1 MNPLRSIIYII
12 GIVAVLTSCQG
23 GNNRVATLEKGDTV
37 RFDYATLLTVV
48 RYSDHTHVE
57 IANPWVKGSVLRS
70 YDISRPLGKAVVTTT
85 AHCQLLTWLGK
96 SSAIAGVC
104 DSRYI
109 GVDEVRKRL
118 VAGKTVDCGNSMNP
132 DVFGI
137 NGGAGLGVALVM
149 LLAGGSVTLGTLGV
163 TGNVAIL
170 AAAFAGA
177 MAVMAIILFSST
189 LVRDGVMLLVIGI
202 MVGYLS
208 SSVVTLLNY
217 SATEQGIRSFML
229 WGMGSLDGV
238 TPSLL
243 PLYVTITL
251 AALVLSLLMVKPLNL
266 LSLGDNYARNLGLN
280 TRRARNYALLLTGLL
295 TAVVTA
301 YCGPIAFI
309 GLAVP
314 HIARLLTV
322 TDDMRRLLPITML
335 TGAVVTMA
343 CHLLCFVPGEAG
355 MLPLNAVT
363 PLIGAPVIIYV
374 IIRKR

>member
-1 MNPLRSIIYII
+1 MACLFMAGLMTGSVSIPCLAVWRVLIGEDEGVSESWRFIILESRLPQMVTAMLSGACLATAGLMMQTVFRNPL
-12 GIVAVLTSCQG
+12 
-23 GNNRVATLEKGDTV
+23 
-37 RFDYATLLTVV
+37 
-48 RYSDHTHVE
+48 
-57 IANPWVKGSVLRS
+57 
-70 YDISRPLGKAVVTTT
+70 
-85 AHCQLLTWLGK
+85 
-96 SSAIAGVC
+96 AG
-104 DSRYI
+104 
-109 GVDEVRKRL
+109 
-118 VAGKTVDCGNSMNP
+118 P

-238 TPSLL
+238 SPSLL

>member
-1 MNPLRSIIYII
+1 MACLFMAGLMTGSVSIPCSAVWRVLIGEDEGVSDSWRFIILESRLPQMITAMLSGACLATAGLMMQTVFRNPL
-12 GIVAVLTSCQG
+12 
-23 GNNRVATLEKGDTV
+23 
-37 RFDYATLLTVV
+37 
-48 RYSDHTHVE
+48 
-57 IANPWVKGSVLRS
+57 
-70 YDISRPLGKAVVTTT
+70 
-85 AHCQLLTWLGK
+85 
-96 SSAIAGVC
+96 AG
-104 DSRYI
+104 
-109 GVDEVRKRL
+109 
-118 VAGKTVDCGNSMNP
+118 P

-251 AALVLSLLMVKPLNL
+251 TALVLSLLMVKPLNL

-280 TRRARNYALLLTGLL
+280 TRRARNYALQLTGLL

>member
-1 MNPLRSIIYII
+1 MACLFMAGLMTGSVSIPCSAVWRVLIGEDEGVSESWRFIILESRLPQMVTAMLSGACLATAGLMMQTVFRNPL
-12 GIVAVLTSCQG
+12 
-23 GNNRVATLEKGDTV
+23 
-37 RFDYATLLTVV
+37 
-48 RYSDHTHVE
+48 
-57 IANPWVKGSVLRS
+57 
-70 YDISRPLGKAVVTTT
+70 
-85 AHCQLLTWLGK
+85 
-96 SSAIAGVC
+96 AG
-104 DSRYI
+104 
-109 GVDEVRKRL
+109 
-118 VAGKTVDCGNSMNP
+118 P

-137 NGGAGLGVALVM
+137 NGGAGLGVAMVM

-177 MAVMAIILFSST
+177 MAVMAVILFSST

>member
-1 MNPLRSIIYII
+1 MAGLMTGSVSIPCLAVWRVLIGEDEGVSESWRFIILESRLPQMVTAMLSGSCLATAGLMMQTVFRNPL
-12 GIVAVLTSCQG
+12 
-23 GNNRVATLEKGDTV
+23 
-37 RFDYATLLTVV
+37 
-48 RYSDHTHVE
+48 
-57 IANPWVKGSVLRS
+57 
-70 YDISRPLGKAVVTTT
+70 
-85 AHCQLLTWLGK
+85 
-96 SSAIAGVC
+96 AG
-104 DSRYI
+104 
-109 GVDEVRKRL
+109 
-118 VAGKTVDCGNSMNP
+118 P

-251 AALVLSLLMVKPLNL
+251 AALALSPLMVKPLNL

>member
-1 MNPLRSIIYII
+1 MACLFMAGLMTGSVSIPCSAVWHVLVGDEAVVSESWRFIILESRLPQMVTAMLSGACLATAGLMMQTVFRNPL
-12 GIVAVLTSCQG
+12 
-23 GNNRVATLEKGDTV
+23 
-37 RFDYATLLTVV
+37 
-48 RYSDHTHVE
+48 
-57 IANPWVKGSVLRS
+57 
-70 YDISRPLGKAVVTTT
+70 
-85 AHCQLLTWLGK
+85 
-96 SSAIAGVC
+96 AG
-104 DSRYI
+104 
-109 GVDEVRKRL
+109 
-118 VAGKTVDCGNSMNP
+118 P

-251 AALVLSLLMVKPLNL
+251 TALVLSLLMVKPLNL

-355 MLPLNAVT
+355 LLPLNAVT

>member
-1 MNPLRSIIYII
+1 MACLFMAGLMTGSVSIPYSAVWRVLIGEDEGVSESWRFIILESRLPQMVTAMLSGACLATAGLMMQTVFRNPL
-12 GIVAVLTSCQG
+12 
-23 GNNRVATLEKGDTV
+23 
-37 RFDYATLLTVV
+37 
-48 RYSDHTHVE
+48 
-57 IANPWVKGSVLRS
+57 
-70 YDISRPLGKAVVTTT
+70 
-85 AHCQLLTWLGK
+85 
-96 SSAIAGVC
+96 AG
-104 DSRYI
+104 
-109 GVDEVRKRL
+109 
-118 VAGKTVDCGNSMNP
+118 P

-189 LVRDGVMLLVIGI
+189 LVRDVVMLLVIGI

-301 YCGPIAFI
+301 YCGPIAFV

-343 CHLLCFVPGEAG
+343 CNLLCFVPGEAG

>member
-1 MNPLRSIIYII
+1 MACLFMAGLMTGSVSIPCSAVWRVLIGEDEGVSESWRFIILESRLPQMVTAMLSGACLATAGLMMQTVFRNPL
-12 GIVAVLTSCQG
+12 
-23 GNNRVATLEKGDTV
+23 
-37 RFDYATLLTVV
+37 
-48 RYSDHTHVE
+48 
-57 IANPWVKGSVLRS
+57 
-70 YDISRPLGKAVVTTT
+70 
-85 AHCQLLTWLGK
+85 
-96 SSAIAGVC
+96 AG
-104 DSRYI
+104 
-109 GVDEVRKRL
+109 
-118 VAGKTVDCGNSMNP
+118 P

-266 LSLGDNYARNLGLN
+266 LSLGDNYARNLGIN

>member
-1 MNPLRSIIYII
+1 MACLFMAGLMTGSVSIPCSAVWRVLIGEDEGVSESWRFIILESRLPQMVTAMLSGACLATAGLMMQTVFRNPL
-12 GIVAVLTSCQG
+12 
-23 GNNRVATLEKGDTV
+23 
-37 RFDYATLLTVV
+37 
-48 RYSDHTHVE
+48 
-57 IANPWVKGSVLRS
+57 
-70 YDISRPLGKAVVTTT
+70 
-85 AHCQLLTWLGK
+85 
-96 SSAIAGVC
+96 AG
-104 DSRYI
+104 
-109 GVDEVRKRL
+109 
-118 VAGKTVDCGNSMNP
+118 P

-301 YCGPIAFI
+301 CCGPIAFI

>member
-1 MNPLRSIIYII
+1 MACLFMVGLMTGSVSIPCSAVCHILVGDEAVVSESWRFIILESRLPQMVTAMLSGACLATAGLMMQTVFRNPL
-12 GIVAVLTSCQG
+12 
-23 GNNRVATLEKGDTV
+23 
-37 RFDYATLLTVV
+37 
-48 RYSDHTHVE
+48 
-57 IANPWVKGSVLRS
+57 
-70 YDISRPLGKAVVTTT
+70 
-85 AHCQLLTWLGK
+85 
-96 SSAIAGVC
+96 AG
-104 DSRYI
+104 
-109 GVDEVRKRL
+109 
-118 VAGKTVDCGNSMNP
+118 P

-251 AALVLSLLMVKPLNL
+251 VALVLSLLMVKPLNL
-266 LSLGDNYARNLGLN
+266 LSLGENYARNLGLN

>member
-1 MNPLRSIIYII
+1 M
-12 GIVAVLTSCQG
+12 
-23 GNNRVATLEKGDTV
+23 
-37 RFDYATLLTVV
+37 
-48 RYSDHTHVE
+48 
-57 IANPWVKGSVLRS
+57 
-70 YDISRPLGKAVVTTT
+70 
-85 AHCQLLTWLGK
+85 
-96 SSAIAGVC
+96 
-104 DSRYI
+104 
-109 GVDEVRKRL
+109 
-118 VAGKTVDCGNSMNP
+118 
-132 DVFGI
+132 FGI

-189 LVRDGVMLLVIGI
+189 LVRDGLMLLVIGI

-238 TPSLL
+238 TPLLL

>member
-1 MNPLRSIIYII
+1 MACLFMVGLMTGSVSIPCSAVWRVLIGEDEGVSESWRFIILESRLPQMVTAMLSGACLATAGLMMQTVFRNPL
-12 GIVAVLTSCQG
+12 
-23 GNNRVATLEKGDTV
+23 
-37 RFDYATLLTVV
+37 
-48 RYSDHTHVE
+48 
-57 IANPWVKGSVLRS
+57 
-70 YDISRPLGKAVVTTT
+70 
-85 AHCQLLTWLGK
+85 
-96 SSAIAGVC
+96 AG
-104 DSRYI
+104 
-109 GVDEVRKRL
+109 
-118 VAGKTVDCGNSMNP
+118 P

-266 LSLGDNYARNLGLN
+266 LSLGENYARNLGLN
-280 TRRARNYALLLTGLL
+280 TRRARNYALMLTGLL

>member
-1 MNPLRSIIYII
+1 MACLFMAGLMTGSVSIPCSAVWRVLIGEDEDVSESWRFIILESRLPQMVTAMLSGACLATAGLMMQTVFRNPL
-12 GIVAVLTSCQG
+12 
-23 GNNRVATLEKGDTV
+23 
-37 RFDYATLLTVV
+37 
-48 RYSDHTHVE
+48 
-57 IANPWVKGSVLRS
+57 
-70 YDISRPLGKAVVTTT
+70 
-85 AHCQLLTWLGK
+85 
-96 SSAIAGVC
+96 AG
-104 DSRYI
+104 
-109 GVDEVRKRL
+109 
-118 VAGKTVDCGNSMNP
+118 P

-251 AALVLSLLMVKPLNL
+251 SALVLSLLMVKPLNL

-335 TGAVVTMA
+335 AGAVVTMA

>member
-1 MNPLRSIIYII
+1 MACLFMAGLMTGSVSIPCLAVWRVLIGEDEGVSESWRFIILESRLPQMVTAMLSGSCLATAGLMMQTVFRNPL
-12 GIVAVLTSCQG
+12 
-23 GNNRVATLEKGDTV
+23 
-37 RFDYATLLTVV
+37 
-48 RYSDHTHVE
+48 
-57 IANPWVKGSVLRS
+57 
-70 YDISRPLGKAVVTTT
+70 
-85 AHCQLLTWLGK
+85 
-96 SSAIAGVC
+96 AG
-104 DSRYI
+104 
-109 GVDEVRKRL
+109 
-118 VAGKTVDCGNSMNP
+118 P

-149 LLAGGSVTLGTLGV
+149 LLAGGCVTLGTLGV

-355 MLPLNAVT
+355 LLPLNAVT

>member
-1 MNPLRSIIYII
+1 MVCLFIAGLMTGSVSIPCSAVWRVLIGEDEGVSESWRFIILESRLPQMVTAMLSGACLATAGLMMQTVFRNPL
-12 GIVAVLTSCQG
+12 
-23 GNNRVATLEKGDTV
+23 
-37 RFDYATLLTVV
+37 
-48 RYSDHTHVE
+48 
-57 IANPWVKGSVLRS
+57 
-70 YDISRPLGKAVVTTT
+70 
-85 AHCQLLTWLGK
+85 
-96 SSAIAGVC
+96 AG
-104 DSRYI
+104 
-109 GVDEVRKRL
+109 
-118 VAGKTVDCGNSMNP
+118 P

-251 AALVLSLLMVKPLNL
+251 VALVLSLLMVKPLNL

-280 TRRARNYALLLTGLL
+280 TRRARNHALLLTGLL

>member
-1 MNPLRSIIYII
+1 MACLFMAGLMTGSVSIPCSAVWRVLIGEDEGVSESWRFIILESRLPQMVTAMLSGSCLATAGLMMQTVFRNPL
-12 GIVAVLTSCQG
+12 
-23 GNNRVATLEKGDTV
+23 
-37 RFDYATLLTVV
+37 
-48 RYSDHTHVE
+48 
-57 IANPWVKGSVLRS
+57 
-70 YDISRPLGKAVVTTT
+70 
-85 AHCQLLTWLGK
+85 
-96 SSAIAGVC
+96 AG
-104 DSRYI
+104 
-109 GVDEVRKRL
+109 
-118 VAGKTVDCGNSMNP
+118 P

-280 TRRARNYALLLTGLL
+280 TRRARNHALLLTGLL

>member
-1 MNPLRSIIYII
+1 MVCLFIAGLMTGSVSIPCSAVWRVLIGEDEGVSESWRFIILESRLPQMVTAMLSGACLATAGLMMQTVFRNPL
-12 GIVAVLTSCQG
+12 
-23 GNNRVATLEKGDTV
+23 
-37 RFDYATLLTVV
+37 
-48 RYSDHTHVE
+48 
-57 IANPWVKGSVLRS
+57 
-70 YDISRPLGKAVVTTT
+70 
-85 AHCQLLTWLGK
+85 
-96 SSAIAGVC
+96 AG
-104 DSRYI
+104 
-109 GVDEVRKRL
+109 
-118 VAGKTVDCGNSMNP
+118 P

-229 WGMGSLDGV
+229 WGMGSLGGV

-251 AALVLSLLMVKPLNL
+251 TALVLSLLMVKPLNL

-335 TGAVVTMA
+335 TGAVITMA

>member
-1 MNPLRSIIYII
+1 MACLFMAGLMTGSVSIPCSAVWRVLIGEDEGVSDSWRFIILESRLPQMITAMLSGACLATAGLMMQTVFRNPL
-12 GIVAVLTSCQG
+12 
-23 GNNRVATLEKGDTV
+23 
-37 RFDYATLLTVV
+37 
-48 RYSDHTHVE
+48 
-57 IANPWVKGSVLRS
+57 
-70 YDISRPLGKAVVTTT
+70 
-85 AHCQLLTWLGK
+85 
-96 SSAIAGVC
+96 AG
-104 DSRYI
+104 
-109 GVDEVRKRL
+109 
-118 VAGKTVDCGNSMNP
+118 P

-251 AALVLSLLMVKPLNL
+251 TALVLSLLMVKPLNL

>member
-1 MNPLRSIIYII
+1 MACLFMVGLMTGSVSIPCSAVWRVLIGEDEGVSESWRFIILESRLPQMVTAMLSGACLATAGLMMQTVFRNPL
-12 GIVAVLTSCQG
+12 
-23 GNNRVATLEKGDTV
+23 
-37 RFDYATLLTVV
+37 
-48 RYSDHTHVE
+48 
-57 IANPWVKGSVLRS
+57 
-70 YDISRPLGKAVVTTT
+70 
-85 AHCQLLTWLGK
+85 
-96 SSAIAGVC
+96 AG
-104 DSRYI
+104 
-109 GVDEVRKRL
+109 
-118 VAGKTVDCGNSMNP
+118 P

-177 MAVMAIILFSST
+177 MAVMVIILFSST

-238 TPSLL
+238 TPLLL

-335 TGAVVTMA
+335 TGAVITMA

>member
-1 MNPLRSIIYII
+1 MVTAMLSGACLATAGLMMQTVFRNPL
-12 GIVAVLTSCQG
+12 
-23 GNNRVATLEKGDTV
+23 
-37 RFDYATLLTVV
+37 
-48 RYSDHTHVE
+48 
-57 IANPWVKGSVLRS
+57 
-70 YDISRPLGKAVVTTT
+70 
-85 AHCQLLTWLGK
+85 
-96 SSAIAGVC
+96 AG
-104 DSRYI
+104 
-109 GVDEVRKRL
+109 
-118 VAGKTVDCGNSMNP
+118 P

-335 TGAVVTMA
+335 TGAVITMA

>member
-1 MNPLRSIIYII
+1 MACLFMAGLMTGSVSIPCLAVCRVLIGEDEGVSESWRFIILESRLPQMVTAMLSGSCLATAGLMMQTVFRNPL
-12 GIVAVLTSCQG
+12 
-23 GNNRVATLEKGDTV
+23 
-37 RFDYATLLTVV
+37 
-48 RYSDHTHVE
+48 
-57 IANPWVKGSVLRS
+57 
-70 YDISRPLGKAVVTTT
+70 
-85 AHCQLLTWLGK
+85 
-96 SSAIAGVC
+96 AG
-104 DSRYI
+104 
-109 GVDEVRKRL
+109 
-118 VAGKTVDCGNSMNP
+118 P

>member
-1 MNPLRSIIYII
+1 MACLFMVGLMTGSVSIPCSAVWRVLIGEDEGVSESWRFIILESRLPQMVTAMLSGACLATAGLMMQTVFRNPL
-12 GIVAVLTSCQG
+12 
-23 GNNRVATLEKGDTV
+23 
-37 RFDYATLLTVV
+37 
-48 RYSDHTHVE
+48 
-57 IANPWVKGSVLRS
+57 
-70 YDISRPLGKAVVTTT
+70 
-85 AHCQLLTWLGK
+85 
-96 SSAIAGVC
+96 AG
-104 DSRYI
+104 
-109 GVDEVRKRL
+109 
-118 VAGKTVDCGNSMNP
+118 P

-251 AALVLSLLMVKPLNL
+251 AALVLSLLMVKPLNI

-355 MLPLNAVT
+355 LLPLNAVT

>member
-1 MNPLRSIIYII
+1 MACLFMAGLMTGSVSIPCSAVWRVLIGEDEGVSESWRFIILESRLPQKVTAMLSGACLATAGLMMQTVFRNPL
-12 GIVAVLTSCQG
+12 
-23 GNNRVATLEKGDTV
+23 
-37 RFDYATLLTVV
+37 
-48 RYSDHTHVE
+48 
-57 IANPWVKGSVLRS
+57 
-70 YDISRPLGKAVVTTT
+70 
-85 AHCQLLTWLGK
+85 
-96 SSAIAGVC
+96 AG
-104 DSRYI
+104 
-109 GVDEVRKRL
+109 
-118 VAGKTVDCGNSMNP
+118 P

-280 TRRARNYALLLTGLL
+280 TRRAHNYALLLTGLL

-355 MLPLNAVT
+355 LLPLNAVT

>member
-1 MNPLRSIIYII
+1 MACLFMAGLMTGSVSIPCLAVWRVLIGEDEGVSESWRFIILESRLPQMVTAMLSGSCLATAGLMMQTVFRNPL
-12 GIVAVLTSCQG
+12 
-23 GNNRVATLEKGDTV
+23 
-37 RFDYATLLTVV
+37 
-48 RYSDHTHVE
+48 
-57 IANPWVKGSVLRS
+57 
-70 YDISRPLGKAVVTTT
+70 
-85 AHCQLLTWLGK
+85 
-96 SSAIAGVC
+96 AG
-104 DSRYI
+104 
-109 GVDEVRKRL
+109 
-118 VAGKTVDCGNSMNP
+118 P

-335 TGAVVTMA
+335 TGAVITMA

>member
-1 MNPLRSIIYII
+1 MACLFMAGLMTGSVSIPCSAVWRVLIGEDEGVSESWRFIILESRLPQMVTAMLSGACLATAGLMMQTVFRNPL
-12 GIVAVLTSCQG
+12 
-23 GNNRVATLEKGDTV
+23 
-37 RFDYATLLTVV
+37 
-48 RYSDHTHVE
+48 
-57 IANPWVKGSVLRS
+57 
-70 YDISRPLGKAVVTTT
+70 
-85 AHCQLLTWLGK
+85 
-96 SSAIAGVC
+96 AG
-104 DSRYI
+104 
-109 GVDEVRKRL
+109 
-118 VAGKTVDCGNSMNP
+118 P

-301 YCGPIAFI
+301 YCGPIAFV

-322 TDDMRRLLPITML
+322 TDNMRRLLPTTML

>member
-1 MNPLRSIIYII
+1 MACLFMAGLMTGSVSIPCSAVWRVLIGEDEGVSESWRFIILESRLPQMVTAMLSGACLATAGLMMQTVFRNPL
-12 GIVAVLTSCQG
+12 
-23 GNNRVATLEKGDTV
+23 
-37 RFDYATLLTVV
+37 
-48 RYSDHTHVE
+48 
-57 IANPWVKGSVLRS
+57 
-70 YDISRPLGKAVVTTT
+70 
-85 AHCQLLTWLGK
+85 
-96 SSAIAGVC
+96 AG
-104 DSRYI
+104 
-109 GVDEVRKRL
+109 
-118 VAGKTVDCGNSMNP
+118 P

-137 NGGAGLGVALVM
+137 NGGAGLGVAMVM

-355 MLPLNAVT
+355 LLPLNAVT

>member
-1 MNPLRSIIYII
+1 MACLFMAGLMTGSVSIPCSAVWRVLIGEDEGVSESWRFIILESRLPQMVTAMLSGACLATAGLMMQTVFRNPL
-12 GIVAVLTSCQG
+12 
-23 GNNRVATLEKGDTV
+23 
-37 RFDYATLLTVV
+37 
-48 RYSDHTHVE
+48 
-57 IANPWVKGSVLRS
+57 
-70 YDISRPLGKAVVTTT
+70 
-85 AHCQLLTWLGK
+85 
-96 SSAIAGVC
+96 AG
-104 DSRYI
+104 
-109 GVDEVRKRL
+109 
-118 VAGKTVDCGNSMNP
+118 P

-243 PLYVTITL
+243 PFYVTITL

-301 YCGPIAFI
+301 YCGPIAFV

-343 CHLLCFVPGEAG
+343 CNLLCFVPGEAG

>member
-1 MNPLRSIIYII
+1 MACLFMAGLMTGSVSIPCFAVWRVLIGEDEGVSESWRFIILESRLPQMVTAMLSGSCLATAGLMMQTVFRNPL
-12 GIVAVLTSCQG
+12 
-23 GNNRVATLEKGDTV
+23 
-37 RFDYATLLTVV
+37 
-48 RYSDHTHVE
+48 
-57 IANPWVKGSVLRS
+57 
-70 YDISRPLGKAVVTTT
+70 
-85 AHCQLLTWLGK
+85 
-96 SSAIAGVC
+96 AG
-104 DSRYI
+104 
-109 GVDEVRKRL
+109 
-118 VAGKTVDCGNSMNP
+118 P

-280 TRRARNYALLLTGLL
+280 TRRARNYALMLTGLL

>member
-1 MNPLRSIIYII
+1 MACLFMAGLMTGSVSIPCSAVWRVLIGEDEGVSDSWRFIILESRLPQMITAMLSGACLATAGLMMQTVFRNPL
-12 GIVAVLTSCQG
+12 
-23 GNNRVATLEKGDTV
+23 
-37 RFDYATLLTVV
+37 
-48 RYSDHTHVE
+48 
-57 IANPWVKGSVLRS
+57 
-70 YDISRPLGKAVVTTT
+70 
-85 AHCQLLTWLGK
+85 
-96 SSAIAGVC
+96 AG
-104 DSRYI
+104 
-109 GVDEVRKRL
+109 
-118 VAGKTVDCGNSMNP
+118 P

-280 TRRARNYALLLTGLL
+280 TRRARNYALMLTGLL

>member
-1 MNPLRSIIYII
+1 MVTAMLSGACLATAGLMMQTVFRNPL
-12 GIVAVLTSCQG
+12 
-23 GNNRVATLEKGDTV
+23 
-37 RFDYATLLTVV
+37 
-48 RYSDHTHVE
+48 
-57 IANPWVKGSVLRS
+57 
-70 YDISRPLGKAVVTTT
+70 
-85 AHCQLLTWLGK
+85 
-96 SSAIAGVC
+96 AG
-104 DSRYI
+104 
-109 GVDEVRKRL
+109 
-118 VAGKTVDCGNSMNP
+118 P

-229 WGMGSLDGV
+229 WGMGSLDSV

-251 AALVLSLLMVKPLNL
+251 VALVLSLLMVKPLNL

-280 TRRARNYALLLTGLL
+280 TRRARNYALLLSGLL

>member
-1 MNPLRSIIYII
+1 MACLFMVGLMTGSVSIPCSAVWRVLIGEDEGVSESWRFIILESRLPQMVTAMLSGACLATAGLMMQTVFRNPL
-12 GIVAVLTSCQG
+12 
-23 GNNRVATLEKGDTV
+23 
-37 RFDYATLLTVV
+37 
-48 RYSDHTHVE
+48 
-57 IANPWVKGSVLRS
+57 
-70 YDISRPLGKAVVTTT
+70 
-85 AHCQLLTWLGK
+85 
-96 SSAIAGVC
+96 AG
-104 DSRYI
+104 
-109 GVDEVRKRL
+109 
-118 VAGKTVDCGNSMNP
+118 P

-335 TGAVVTMA
+335 TGAVVTMV

>member
-1 MNPLRSIIYII
+1 MVCLFIAGLMTGSVSIPCSAVWRVLIGEDEGVSESWRFIILESRLPQMVTAMLSGACLATAGLMMQTVFRNPL
-12 GIVAVLTSCQG
+12 
-23 GNNRVATLEKGDTV
+23 
-37 RFDYATLLTVV
+37 
-48 RYSDHTHVE
+48 
-57 IANPWVKGSVLRS
+57 
-70 YDISRPLGKAVVTTT
+70 
-85 AHCQLLTWLGK
+85 
-96 SSAIAGVC
+96 AG
-104 DSRYI
+104 
-109 GVDEVRKRL
+109 
-118 VAGKTVDCGNSMNP
+118 P

-251 AALVLSLLMVKPLNL
+251 TALVLSLLMVKPLNL

-335 TGAVVTMA
+335 TGAVITMA

>member
-1 MNPLRSIIYII
+1 MAGLMTGSVSIPCSAVWRVLIGEDEGVSDSWRFIILESRLPQMITAMLSGACLATAGLMMQTVFRNPL
-12 GIVAVLTSCQG
+12 
-23 GNNRVATLEKGDTV
+23 
-37 RFDYATLLTVV
+37 
-48 RYSDHTHVE
+48 
-57 IANPWVKGSVLRS
+57 
-70 YDISRPLGKAVVTTT
+70 
-85 AHCQLLTWLGK
+85 
-96 SSAIAGVC
+96 AG
-104 DSRYI
+104 
-109 GVDEVRKRL
+109 
-118 VAGKTVDCGNSMNP
+118 P

-251 AALVLSLLMVKPLNL
+251 TALVLSLLMVKPLNL

>member
-1 MNPLRSIIYII
+1 MACLFMAGLMTGSVSIPCLAVWRVLIGEDEGVSESWRFIILESRLPQMVTAMLSGSCLATAGLMMQTVFRNPL
-12 GIVAVLTSCQG
+12 
-23 GNNRVATLEKGDTV
+23 
-37 RFDYATLLTVV
+37 
-48 RYSDHTHVE
+48 
-57 IANPWVKGSVLRS
+57 
-70 YDISRPLGKAVVTTT
+70 
-85 AHCQLLTWLGK
+85 
-96 SSAIAGVC
+96 AG
-104 DSRYI
+104 
-109 GVDEVRKRL
+109 
-118 VAGKTVDCGNSMNP
+118 P

-266 LSLGDNYARNLGLN
+266 LSFGDNYARNLGLN
-280 TRRARNYALLLTGLL
+280 TRRARNYALMLTGLL

>member
-1 MNPLRSIIYII
+1 MACLFMAGLMTGSVSIPCLAVWRVLIGEDEGVSESWRFIILESRLPQMVTAMLSGSCLATAGLMMQTVFRNPL
-12 GIVAVLTSCQG
+12 
-23 GNNRVATLEKGDTV
+23 
-37 RFDYATLLTVV
+37 
-48 RYSDHTHVE
+48 
-57 IANPWVKGSVLRS
+57 
-70 YDISRPLGKAVVTTT
+70 
-85 AHCQLLTWLGK
+85 
-96 SSAIAGVC
+96 AG
-104 DSRYI
+104 
-109 GVDEVRKRL
+109 
-118 VAGKTVDCGNSMNP
+118 P

-251 AALVLSLLMVKPLNL
+251 AALVLSQLMVKPLNL

-280 TRRARNYALLLTGLL
+280 TRRARNYALMLTGLL

>member
-1 MNPLRSIIYII
+1 MACLFMAGLMTGSVSIPSSAVWRVLIGEDEGVSESWRFIILESRLPQMVTAMLSGACLATAGLMMQTVFRNPL
-12 GIVAVLTSCQG
+12 
-23 GNNRVATLEKGDTV
+23 
-37 RFDYATLLTVV
+37 
-48 RYSDHTHVE
+48 
-57 IANPWVKGSVLRS
+57 
-70 YDISRPLGKAVVTTT
+70 
-85 AHCQLLTWLGK
+85 
-96 SSAIAGVC
+96 AG
-104 DSRYI
+104 
-109 GVDEVRKRL
+109 
-118 VAGKTVDCGNSMNP
+118 P

-301 YCGPIAFI
+301 YCGPIAFV

>member
-1 MNPLRSIIYII
+1 MACLFMA
-12 GIVAVLTSCQG
+12 GLMT
-23 GNNRVATLEKGDTV
+23 
-37 RFDYATLLTVV
+37 
-48 RYSDHTHVE
+48 
-57 IANPWVKGSVLRS
+57 GSVSIPCLAVWCVLIGEDEGVSESWRF
-70 YDISRPLGKAVVTTT
+70 IILESRLPQMVT
-85 AHCQLLTWLGK
+85 AMLSGACL
-96 SSAIAGVC
+96 AIAGLMMQTVF
-104 DSRYI
+104 RNP
-109 GVDEVRKRL
+109 L
-118 VAGKTVDCGNSMNP
+118 AGP

-177 MAVMAIILFSST
+177 LAVMAIILFCST

-322 TDDMRRLLPITML
+322 TDDMSRLLPITML

>member
-1 MNPLRSIIYII
+1 MACLFMAGLMTGSVSIPCSAVWRVLIGEDEGVSESWRFIILESRLPQMVTAMLSGACLATAGLMMQTVFRNPL
-12 GIVAVLTSCQG
+12 
-23 GNNRVATLEKGDTV
+23 
-37 RFDYATLLTVV
+37 
-48 RYSDHTHVE
+48 
-57 IANPWVKGSVLRS
+57 
-70 YDISRPLGKAVVTTT
+70 
-85 AHCQLLTWLGK
+85 
-96 SSAIAGVC
+96 AG
-104 DSRYI
+104 
-109 GVDEVRKRL
+109 
-118 VAGKTVDCGNSMNP
+118 P

-189 LVRDGVMLLVIGI
+189 LVRDGMMLLVIGI

-251 AALVLSLLMVKPLNL
+251 VALVLSLLMVKPLNL

>member
-1 MNPLRSIIYII
+1 MACLFMAGLMTGSVSIPCLAVWRVLIGEDEGVSESWRFIILESRLPQMVTAMLSGSCLATAGLMMQTVFRNPL
-12 GIVAVLTSCQG
+12 
-23 GNNRVATLEKGDTV
+23 
-37 RFDYATLLTVV
+37 
-48 RYSDHTHVE
+48 
-57 IANPWVKGSVLRS
+57 
-70 YDISRPLGKAVVTTT
+70 
-85 AHCQLLTWLGK
+85 
-96 SSAIAGVC
+96 AG
-104 DSRYI
+104 
-109 GVDEVRKRL
+109 
-118 VAGKTVDCGNSMNP
+118 P

>member
-1 MNPLRSIIYII
+1 MVCLFIAGLMTGSVSIPCSAVWRVLIGEDEGVSESWRFIILESRLPQMVTAMLSGACLATAGLMMQTVFRNPL
-12 GIVAVLTSCQG
+12 
-23 GNNRVATLEKGDTV
+23 
-37 RFDYATLLTVV
+37 
-48 RYSDHTHVE
+48 
-57 IANPWVKGSVLRS
+57 
-70 YDISRPLGKAVVTTT
+70 
-85 AHCQLLTWLGK
+85 
-96 SSAIAGVC
+96 AG
-104 DSRYI
+104 
-109 GVDEVRKRL
+109 
-118 VAGKTVDCGNSMNP
+118 P

-251 AALVLSLLMVKPLNL
+251 TALVLSLLMVKPLNL